1 MSLAILII
9 FLSLSLA
16 WLALGTSAEQPGGG
30 VRGPYSVPCRAGDQI
45 PALALGCKKGFLLAT
60 VYFIQEI
67 QEVFELCSK
76 AWPGRVSITALRSS
90 NRPCPHFA
98 REATGVQ
105 RGEGACPRSHREPE
119 LVGACG
125 CAAISLT
132 LWGPG
137 FLRSSLP
144 PPTPEF

>member
-1 MSLAILII
+1 MSRAILII

-30 VRGPYSVPCRAGDQI
+30 VRGPYRVPCRAGDQI

-76 AWPGRVSITALRSS
+76 AWPGRVSITTLRSS

-119 LVGACG
+119 LAGACG